1 MVHASPDEADIWGR
15 RARFWSYAGRQYR
28 RRAYGGDCGPVTD
41 AAADD
46 RPSTCRSVL
55 VTGGTAGIGFHTAA
69 ALAAQGARVI
79 VTGRDEERG
88 AEAVRLL
95 RARAGQDGVEFR
107 AVDHAAVGANQQL
120 GRHLRESLD
129 RLDVLVNNVGRVFST
144 RVETAD
150 GYEATLAL
158 CFVGPAALTA
168 ELQPLLTESAPARI
182 VNVVSSAY
190 KMWHR
195 APLEDVQSHERF
207 VGIQAH
213 AHAKQLNLIW
223 TFALARQLEA
233 SGVTANATNPGAAWT
248 PGTAALTKEAVP
260 AWKYVWPIVRFFQRR
275 ASAEK
280 AARTPVW
287 LASAA
292 EAGELTGTYA
302 DGDKREQPGL
312 AVDPENQ
319 QRVTELARRLI
330 EEAPTVHRR

>member
-1 MVHASPDEADIWGR
+1 
-15 RARFWSYAGRQYR
+15 
-28 RRAYGGDCGPVTD
+28 VTE
-41 AAADD
+41 AAAPDG
-46 RPSTCRSVL
+46 RPLTCRSVL
-55 VTGGTAGIGFHTAA
+55 VTGGTAGIGFYTAA

-79 VTGRDEERG
+79 VTGRDEQRG
-88 AEAVRLL
+88 ADAVRLL
-95 RARAGQDGVEFR
+95 CARAGHDRVEFR
-107 AVDHAAVGANQQL
+107 AVDHATVGANQQL
-120 GRHLRESLD
+120 GRQLRESLD

-168 ELQPLLTESAPARI
+168 QLQPLLVESPPARI

-195 APLEDVQSHERF
+195 GPLEDVQSNERF
-207 VGIQAH
+207 VGIHAH

-223 TFALARQLEA
+223 TFALAAQLDA
-233 SGVTANATNPGAAWT
+233 TGVTANATNPGTAWT
-248 PGTAALTKEAVP
+248 PGTSGLTKEAVP

-280 AARTPVW
+280 AARAPIW

-292 EAGELTGTYA
+292 EAEELTGTYVE
-302 DGDKREQPGL
+302 GKRREQPRL

-319 QRVTELARRLI
+319 RRVTELAQRLI
-330 EEAPTVHRR
+330 DEAPTAHRR

>member
-1 MVHASPDEADIWGR
+1 
-15 RARFWSYAGRQYR
+15 
-28 RRAYGGDCGPVTD
+28 VTD
-41 AAADD
+41 AAAPDD
-46 RPSTCRSVL
+46 RPSTGRSVL

-79 VTGRDEERG
+79 VTGRDQEHG

-95 RARAGQDGVEFR
+95 RTRAGHDGVEFR
-107 AVDHAAVGANQQL
+107 AVDHATVGANQQL
-120 GRHLRESLD
+120 GRQLRESLD
-129 RLDVLVNNVGRVFST
+129 RLDVLVNNVGRVFSA

-168 ELQPLLTESAPARI
+168 ELQPLLAESAPARI

-190 KMWHR
+190 QMWHR
-195 APLEDVQSHERF
+195 APLEDVQSNERF

-223 TFALARQLEA
+223 TFALAGHLDA

-248 PGTAALTKEAVP
+248 PGTAGLTKEAVP

-292 EAGELTGTYA
+292 EADELTGTYVE
-302 DGDKREQPGL
+302 GDRREQPGI

-319 QRVTELARRLI
+319 QRVTELAQRLI
-330 EEAPTVHRR
+330 DEAPTGHRR

>member
-1 MVHASPDEADIWGR
+1 
-15 RARFWSYAGRQYR
+15 
-28 RRAYGGDCGPVTD
+28 VTD
-41 AAADD
+41 AAAADD
-46 RPSTCRSVL
+46 RPATGRSVL

-88 AEAVRLL
+88 AEAARLL
-95 RARAGQDGVEFR
+95 RARARQDAVEFR
-107 AVDHAAVGANQQL
+107 AVDHTTVGANQQL
-120 GRHLRESLD
+120 GRYLRESLD

-223 TFALARQLEA
+223 TFALARQLDA

-275 ASAEK
+275 ASADK

-302 DGDKREQPGL
+302 EGNKREHPGL

-319 QRVTELARRLI
+319 QRVTELAQRLI
-330 EEAPTVHRR
+330 DQAPTANRR

>member
-1 MVHASPDEADIWGR
+1 
-15 RARFWSYAGRQYR
+15 
-28 RRAYGGDCGPVTD
+28 
-41 AAADD
+41 
-46 RPSTCRSVL
+46 VL

-95 RARAGQDGVEFR
+95 RAHSGHDEVEFR
-107 AVDHAAVGANQQL
+107 AVDHTTVGANQQL
-120 GRHLRESLD
+120 GRQLRDSLD

-168 ELQPLLTESAPARI
+168 ELQPLLTRSAPARI

-195 APLEDVQSHERF
+195 APLEDVQSKERF

-223 TFALARQLEA
+223 TLALAAQLA
-233 SGVTANATNPGAAWT
+233 TSGVTANATNPGAAWT
-248 PGTAALTKEAVP
+248 PGTAGLTKDAVP

-275 ASAEK
+275 TSAEK
-280 AARTPVW
+280 AARTPIW

-292 EAGELTGTYA
+292 EAGGLTGTYVE
-302 DGDKREQPGL
+302 GERREQPAL

-319 QRVTELARRLI
+319 QRVTELAQRLI
-330 EEAPTVHRR
+330 DEAPTGRAVTRLNR

>member
-1 MVHASPDEADIWGR
+1 
-15 RARFWSYAGRQYR
+15 
-28 RRAYGGDCGPVTD
+28 VTD
-41 AAADD
+41 PAAAAE
-46 RPSTCRSVL
+46 RPAAGRSVL

-79 VTGRDEERG
+79 VTGRDHQRG
-88 AEAVRLL
+88 VEAVRLL
-95 RARAGQDGVEFR
+95 RARGGHDRVEFR
-107 AVDHAAVGANQQL
+107 AVDHTTVGANQQL
-120 GRHLRESLD
+120 GCDLRESLD

-144 RVETAD
+144 RVETED

-168 ELQPLLTESAPARI
+168 ELRPLIAKSAPARI

-190 KMWHR
+190 KMWQNP
-195 APLEDVQSHERF
+195 PLEDVQSEERF

-223 TFALARQLEA
+223 TFALARQLDA

-260 AWKYVWPIVRFFQRR
+260 AWRYVWPIVRFLQRR
-275 ASAEK
+275 TSAEK

-292 EAGELTGTYA
+292 EASELTGTYA
-302 DGDKREQPGL
+302 EEDKREQPEL

-319 QRVTELARRLI
+319 QRVTELAQRLI
-330 EEAPTVHRR
+330 DEAPTATDGDR